1 MFIAINFEEEVKDKI
16 EDVIDEV
23 RLYSTQGRFT
33 SKEHMHLTLE
43 FLGEIPINRVEKIKH
58 VMDGLECKEFKMDI
72 QDIGLF
78 KRAGGDIYWIGI
90 ENNDSLLEIQSILHE
105 ELIRERFKLES
116 RPYKPH
122 ITIGRKV
129 MMKEGF
135 NLKELSQ
142 YIMGTGINV
151 GKIDLMKSEHRNGK
165 LVYSIIHTKRLEKA

>member
-1 MFIAINFEEEVKDKI
+1 MRLFIAINFEEEVKDKI

-23 RLYSTQGRFT
+23 RIYSTQGRFT
-33 SKEHMHLTLE
+33 SREHMHLTLE
-43 FLGEIPINRVEKIKH
+43 FLGEIPINRVETIKS
-58 VMDGLECKEFKMDI
+58 VMDRLKYKEFKMDI

-90 ENNDSLLEIQSILHE
+90 ENNDSLLEVQYILHE
-105 ELIRERFKLES
+105 GLIREGFKLES

-129 MMKEGF
+129 MMKEDF
-135 NLKELSQ
+135 SLKELSQ
-142 YIMGTGINV
+142 PIIGTGINV

-165 LVYSIIHTKRLEKA
+165 LVHSIIHTKRLE

>member
-1 MFIAINFEEEVKDKI
+1 MRLFIAINFEEEVKDKI

-23 RLYSTQGRFT
+23 RIYSTQGRFT
-33 SKEHMHLTLE
+33 SREHMHLTLE
-43 FLGEIPINRVEKIKH
+43 FLGEIPINRVETIKS
-58 VMDGLECKEFKMDI
+58 VMDRLKYKEFKMDI

-90 ENNDSLLEIQSILHE
+90 ENNDSLLEVQYILHE
-105 ELIRERFKLES
+105 GLIRESFKLES

-135 NLKELSQ
+135 SLKELSQ
-142 YIMGTGINV
+142 SIIGTGINV

-165 LVYSIIHTKRLEKA
+165 LVYSIIHTKRLE